1 MRTSFV
7 VDGPLIGP
15 RSGRGRFVLAVAALA
30 MAAACVAP
38 ARTFDDF
45 EGKAVTS
52 AESAASEARTAILTS
67 SVAEGSR
74 IPGPTASVIVAEA
87 AVGATSVRDTFAS
100 IQPPDPESDA
110 LRAELLPV
118 LGQAAD
124 LIASM
129 RIAARRSDAQTM
141 AAIGAELEP
150 VATTL
155 ERFVDD
161 HR

>member
-1 MRTSFV
+1 M
-7 VDGPLIGP
+7 
-15 RSGRGRFVLAVAALA
+15 
-30 MAAACVAP
+30 
-38 ARTFDDF
+38 
-45 EGKAVTS
+45 
-52 AESAASEARTAILTS
+52 
-67 SVAEGSR
+67 
-74 IPGPTASVIVAEA
+74 IVAEA
-87 AVGATSVRDTFAS
+87 AVGATSARDTFAS